1 MADEALRGQISY
13 LLSGVK
19 PSVTTFVNRVTSRNY
34 LQLRFLRRWT
44 HVPTEGNMKVLIYLG
59 FALVYLALATARL
72 PSKNGY
78 AIIAGGYL
86 FLAIASSFRW

>member
-1 MADEALRGQISY
+1 
-13 LLSGVK
+13 
-19 PSVTTFVNRVTSRNY
+19 
-34 LQLRFLRRWT
+34 
-44 HVPTEGNMKVLIYLG
+44 MKVLIYLG

-86 FLAIASSFRW
+86 FLAIASSLFW